1 MDYEFLIELLGLA
14 RRFEDAGHRLNTK
27 SIGDFNNWVI
37 ENRDIKIDIQTDFDY
52 PGKENGRTPQSVIN
66 TMLVQMVRYAKT
78 YSKSAIDG
86 SDFSTQD
93 EFIYLITLRA
103 FGAMSKIEL
112 VRKNVHDKPTGIQII
127 NRLIKNG
134 WVSQYVSQ
142 GDRRSRMVTITDK
155 GLATLDK
162 QMEKIRLAS
171 QIVTAN
177 LDLTEQMELIRLLSK
192 LEAFHRP
199 IYDMQLDS
207 SILLSKAAEHL
218 KKIQN

>member
-93 EFIYLITLRA
+93 EFSYLITLRA

>member
-37 ENRDIKIDIQTDFDY
+37 ENRDIKIGIQTDFDY

-93 EFIYLITLRA
+93 EFSYLITLRA

-142 GDRRSRMVTITDK
+142 GDRRSRMVTITDN

>member
-1 MDYEFLIELLGLA
+1 
-14 RRFEDAGHRLNTK
+14 
-27 SIGDFNNWVI
+27 
-37 ENRDIKIDIQTDFDY
+37 
-52 PGKENGRTPQSVIN
+52 
-66 TMLVQMVRYAKT
+66 
-78 YSKSAIDG
+78 
-86 SDFSTQD
+86 
-93 EFIYLITLRA
+93 
-103 FGAMSKIEL
+103 
-112 VRKNVHDKPTGIQII
+112 
-127 NRLIKNG
+127 
-134 WVSQYVSQ
+134 
-142 GDRRSRMVTITDK
+142 MVTITDK